1 MHIPR
6 AIAALGGVA
15 FTVGLIAESAAAQTV
30 FKSGATEVE
39 LGGRV
44 QTQFN
49 STSVTGERESEFL
62 IRRARFEIELTV
74 NDFVSGKVQPEYG
87 EGSVELKDAYLQL
100 NFGPALVATFGQF
113 KRPFDLFELTS
124 STQILVIERAGKI
137 RGASGCTGPGGVCA
151 LSQLTE
157 KLQYSDRDIG
167 VMVEGTDRS
176 TRFGYAVSVTNGAGA
191 NVEDEN
197 GMKSFTGRVHV
208 SPAKNVRI
216 AGNIGAHDYRNPT
229 LGDEIALAWGGDVE
243 IGNYE
248 RGLHVQAGV
257 IGGDNWR
264 NLIGDDPSTFVTA
277 QGIVTYKLPV
287 TGNRFVS
294 GVEPLGRV
302 SWGDPNT
309 DVSDDDG
316 VLWTPGVMVH
326 FVGRNRIAANVDVWS
341 PSQGDT
347 EWSVKV
353 QTYLH
358 F

>member
-1 MHIPR
+1 ML
-6 AIAALGGVA
+6 AALCVA
-15 FTVGLIAESAAAQTV
+15 ALHAVFLPAAAGAQTSV
-30 FKSGATEVE
+30 TSGAIEVE

-62 IRRARFEIELTV
+62 IRRARFEIDVKL
-74 NDFVSGKVQPEYG
+74 NDFVSGKVQPKYG

-100 NFGPALVATFGQF
+100 NFGPALVARFGQF
-113 KRPFDLFELTS
+113 KRPFDVFELTS
-124 STQILVIERAGKI
+124 STQMLVIERAGKI
-137 RGASGCTGPGGVCA
+137 RGVSSCTGPGGVCT
-151 LSQLTE
+151 LSQLSE

-167 VMVEGTDRS
+167 VMVEGTDR
-176 TRFGYAVSVTNGAGA
+176 TARFGYALSVTNGAGA
-191 NVEDEN
+191 NVDDEN
-197 GMKSFTGRVHV
+197 GMKSFTGRVHAT
-208 SPAKNVRI
+208 PAKDIRL
-216 AGNIGAHDYRNPT
+216 AGNIGVHDYVNPT
-229 LGDEIALAWGGDVE
+229 LGDELAVAWGGDIE
-243 IGNYE
+243 IGNYD

-257 IGGDNWR
+257 IGGDNWL
-264 NLIGDDPSTFVTA
+264 NLIGDDPATFVTA

-309 DVSDDDG
+309 DVSDDEG

-326 FVGRNRIAANVDVWS
+326 FVGRNKIAANVDVWS

-353 QTYLH
+353 QTYLA